1 MMKPAPSQG
10 GYEIELGQRLLKCFE
25 VRECLLTS
33 GLMIMFPNR
42 ISLSLKPI
50 AWDEPQG
57 APEGMA
63 GSIHVGCL
71 IQPIWFCSD
80 SIERRRANNPRFNFQ
95 VWEH

>member
-1 MMKPAPSQG
+1 MMKPAPSLG
-10 GYEIELGQRLLKCFE
+10 GYEIELGQWLLKCFE

-57 APEGMA
+57 APEGMV

-80 SIERRRANNPRFNFQ
+80 SIERRRANNPLFSFQ